1 MQKDKNAKRQKD
13 ALHAHTLQEHILTF
27 SRQAPHWFMLQAMY
41 YIENPTMVSKRACLD
56 FCRQDQLR
64 PPCEASL
71 GLAVIWQR
79 LSAHF
84 AQLCSVY
91 NLHILHSLLEDTWQI
106 HCAHHAVYGCF
117 FLYIFARFANLQQCA
132 KVSGLC
138 QTSTDTVAYTCHSSK
153 YLAKHRH
160 RRNVKKHFHFFNYFN
175 FFGFYHKI
183 TFIIR

>member
-106 HCAHHAVYGCF
+106 HCAHHADYGCF
-117 FLYIFARFANLQQCA
+117 FVHFCTVCESAAVCKGEWPLPDIHGHCGLHLPQLEILGKTSPQA
-132 KVSGLC
+132 KRQKAFSFL
-138 QTSTDTVAYTCHSSK
+138 
-153 YLAKHRH
+153 
-160 RRNVKKHFHFFNYFN
+160 
-175 FFGFYHKI
+175 
-183 TFIIR
+183 

>member
-1 MQKDKNAKRQKD
+1 MQKGKNAKRQKCKNAKMQKSKREKCKKAKMQKDKNAKRQKD

-106 HCAHHAVYGCF
+106 HCAHHADYGCF
-117 FLYIFARFANLQQCA
+117 ICTFLH
-132 KVSGLC
+132 GLRI
-138 QTSTDTVAYTCHSSK
+138 SSSVQ
-153 YLAKHRH
+153 R
-160 RRNVKKHFHFFNYFN
+160 
-175 FFGFYHKI
+175 
-183 TFIIR
+183 

>member
-1 MQKDKNAKRQKD
+1 M
-13 ALHAHTLQEHILTF
+13 LHMLCTTYIQNTQYWFPSEH
-27 SRQAPHWFMLQAMY
+27 
-41 YIENPTMVSKRACLD
+41 LD
-56 FCRQDQLR
+56 FCSDQQGQQHQRR

-138 QTSTDTVAYTCHSSK
+138 QTSTDTVAHTCHSLK
-153 YLAKHRH
+153 Y
-160 RRNVKKHFHFFNYFN
+160 FFLL
-175 FFGFYHKI
+175 KI
-183 TFIIR
+183 LFI